1 MGDKGIQELSGAQQQ
16 QFSYWEIG
24 DPTHQEIHYEVL
36 CFPRGLLLRATSHRY
51 VDDTGIE
58 PVTPTMS
65 MWCSTA
71 EPIVRVLMHSVFIKL
86 LGKYSRAN

>member
-36 CFPRGLLLRATSHRY
+36 CFPRGLLLRATSLLY
-51 VDDTGIE
+51 VANIPE
-58 PVTPTMS
+58 P
-65 MWCSTA
+65 
-71 EPIVRVLMHSVFIKL
+71 LHFITWTI
-86 LGKYSRAN
+86 LGSNQ